1 MWGLWGVWGSMG
13 WCEDLWGVV
22 LGLWGAVGSMGRCRG
37 LWGAVGSMGRCR
49 GLWGCGGTPGCRGVL
64 SPPRCPPQVRE
75 RLRVA
80 LERVAVL
87 EEELEVSNQEVRQR
101 GDTVGCPI
109 DVCYG
114 VTL

>member
-1 MWGLWGVWGSMG
+1 MGLWWH
-13 WCEDLWGVV
+13 
-22 LGLWGAVGSMGRCRG
+22 
-37 LWGAVGSMGRCR
+37 
-49 GLWGCGGTPGCRGVL
+49 PGCRGGL

-101 GDTVGCPI
+101 GDAVGCPI

-114 VTL
+114 VPLWGDLIDVSYGVTL

>member
-1 MWGLWGVWGSMG
+1 
-13 WCEDLWGVV
+13 
-22 LGLWGAVGSMGRCRG
+22 
-37 LWGAVGSMGRCR
+37 MGRCR

-101 GDTVGCPI
+101 GNAVGCPI

-114 VTL
+114 VSLWGDPTDVSYGVTL

>member
-1 MWGLWGVWGSMG
+1 M
-13 WCEDLWGVV
+13 
-22 LGLWGAVGSMGRCRG
+22 
-37 LWGAVGSMGRCR
+37 
-49 GLWGCGGTPGCRGVL
+49 
-64 SPPRCPPQVRE
+64 SPPHCPPQVRE

-101 GDTVGCPI
+101 GNAVGCPIDVCYWVSLWGVLMGCPI

-114 VTL
+114 VSLWGDPTDVSYGVTL